1 MLAAADPLGVAIV
14 LLEHVVTTYGFPRGL
29 VLVDREHR
37 LSVLASHGPTPGG
50 AAGSAPRPGS
60 SVAVE
65 RTHQA
70 GRTQAVSAL
79 AREDKLCAWLPA
91 GAPVLLVPLV
101 ADGRG
106 LGVLVLQRPVTLTG
120 RRAARVVAQV
130 ERAAASG
137 GSALARAVRTGQLE
151 RLAATD
157 HLTMIANRRSFT
169 ASLERELA
177 RSVRSGEPVSLVM
190 LDLDDFKLVN
200 DVHGHPAGDEALRNV
215 AAALSIA
222 CRDLDTPARYGG
234 EEFTV
239 ILPDC
244 DERGCL
250 AIAERL
256 RAAVAAAPAARPLT
270 ASAGVATFPAHA
282 EDGEQ
287 LVEAADAALLLAKR
301 AGRNRTVVS
310 GGRPEAVVDPSS
322 DACWAR
328 GAAVRPDRPTTG
340 ARDPAR
346 GVPRQAP
353 AGDRVPLG
361 QEPPPPGKGK
371 GSTKPR

>member
-1 MLAAADPLGVAIV
+1 V
-14 LLEHVVTTYGFPRGL
+14 
-29 VLVDREHR
+29 
-37 LSVLASHGPTPGG
+37 
-50 AAGSAPRPGS
+50 
-60 SVAVE
+60 
-65 RTHQA
+65 
-70 GRTQAVSAL
+70 
-79 AREDKLCAWLPA
+79 
-91 GAPVLLVPLV
+91 
-101 ADGRG
+101 
-106 LGVLVLQRPVTLTG
+106 PVTLTG
-120 RRAARVVAQV
+120 RRSARVVAQV

-177 RSVRSGEPVSLVM
+177 RSVRSGKPVSLVM

-200 DVHGHPAGDEALRNV
+200 DVYGHPAGDEALRNV

-244 DERGCL
+244 DEQGCL

-310 GGRPEAVVDPSS
+310 GGRPEAVVD
-322 DACWAR
+322 
-328 GAAVRPDRPTTG
+328 AVLRRLLG
-340 ARDPAR
+340 
-346 GVPRQAP
+346 
-353 AGDRVPLG
+353 AGDGG
-361 QEPPPPGKGK
+361 QTRPADDGV
-371 GSTKPR
+371 R

>member
-1 MLAAADPLGVAIV
+1 MSPTPVDDVTLELTEQAPTKRVELQALLGFTEAVLAAAEPLGVATV
-14 LLEHVVTTYGFPRGL
+14 LLEHVVTTHGFPRGL
-29 VLVDREHR
+29 VLVDREHS
-37 LSVLASHGPTPGG
+37 LTVLASHGPMPGG
-50 AAGSAPRPGS
+50 AAESAPRQGS
-60 SVAVE
+60 SAAVE
-65 RTHQA
+65 QTQQV
-70 GRTQAVSAL
+70 GRTQAVTAL
-79 AREDKLCAWLPA
+79 AREDWLSTWIPA

-106 LGVLVLQRPVTLTG
+106 LGVLVLQVPVTLTG

-137 GSALARAVRTGQLE
+137 ASALARALRTGQLE

-222 CRDLDTPARYGG
+222 CRDLDTLARYGG

-244 DERGCL
+244 DEQGCL

-256 RAAVAAAPAARPLT
+256 RAAVAAAPGARPLT

-282 EDGEQ
+282 ADGEQ
-287 LVEAADAALLLAKR
+287 LLEAADAALLQAKR

-310 GGRPEAVVDPSS
+310 GGRPEAVVDLV
-322 DACWAR
+322 
-328 GAAVRPDRPTTG
+328 VRDLHVAGDG
-340 ARDPAR
+340 ARSR
-346 GVPRQAP
+346 P
-353 AGDRVPLG
+353 AGDGTP
-361 QEPPPPGKGK
+361 
-371 GSTKPR
+371 